1 MGKPG
6 PKATNIFQKLK
17 LGNNSVKSMPKHDT
31 APVKKIYSEE
41 QKSKLMN
48 SDANPAFKAAI
59 EKESVTK
66 KHYKNKNKKDTVAKK
81 YKKGDT
87 MAKKH
92 YGKKHASTMAKK
104 HYGKKY

>member
-59 EKESVTK
+59 EKESVSK
-66 KHYKNKNKKDTVAKK
+66 KHYKNKNKKATMAKK
-81 YKKGDT
+81 YKSDT

-92 YGKKHASTMAKK
+92 YGKKHDSTMAKK

>member
-6 PKATNIFQKLK
+6 PKATNISQKLK

-59 EKESVTK
+59 EKESVSK
-66 KHYKNKNKKDTVAKK
+66 KHYKNKNKKAAVAKK
-81 YKKGDT
+81 YKGDT

-92 YGKKHASTMAKK
+92 YGKKHDSTMAKK

>member
-1 MGKPG
+1 
-6 PKATNIFQKLK
+6 
-17 LGNNSVKSMPKHDT
+17 MPKHDT

-59 EKESVTK
+59 EKESVSK
-66 KHYKNKNKKDTVAKK
+66 KHYKNKNKKATMAKK
-81 YKKGDT
+81 YKSDT
-87 MAKKH
+87 IAKKH
-92 YGKKHASTMAKK
+92 YGKKHDSTMAKK